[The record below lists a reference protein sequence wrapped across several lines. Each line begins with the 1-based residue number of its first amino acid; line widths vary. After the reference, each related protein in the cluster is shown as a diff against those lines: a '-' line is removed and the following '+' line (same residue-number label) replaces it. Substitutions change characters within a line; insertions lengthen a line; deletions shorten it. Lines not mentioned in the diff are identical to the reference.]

1 MYWGRVSVAVPRL
14 TMTCLDSTE
23 NDLSSATA
31 AINLQNQSQ
40 LGQDHFS
47 NVTFPQETKHKC
59 FACSKSE
66 LSFASCHVVTAV
78 PIRPWCLSS
87 DEWRNI
93 DTFRVH
99 FSCHGITQPGFFLL
113 FQGRNLNTWG
123 KRGKEGSPMEMR
135 CTGLLLF
142 SSSWCHCKELCI
154 RFANWGNNR
163 ISFNKSDKQYLC
175 VASMWLLLQ
184 KHCKYRK

>member
-14 TMTCLDSTE
+14 TMTCLDSIG

-47 NVTFPQETKHKC
+47 NVTFPQKTKHKC

-93 DTFRVH
+93 DTFCVH

-113 FQGRNLNTWG
+113 FQGKVKLKHMREKG
-123 KRGKEGSPMEMR
+123 EGGLSYGDEM
-135 CTGLLLF
+135 
-142 SSSWCHCKELCI
+142 H
-154 RFANWGNNR
+154 RFA
-163 ISFNKSDKQYLC
+163 SFFFFL
-175 VASMWLLLQ
+175 MPLQ
-184 KHCKYRK
+184 GTLR